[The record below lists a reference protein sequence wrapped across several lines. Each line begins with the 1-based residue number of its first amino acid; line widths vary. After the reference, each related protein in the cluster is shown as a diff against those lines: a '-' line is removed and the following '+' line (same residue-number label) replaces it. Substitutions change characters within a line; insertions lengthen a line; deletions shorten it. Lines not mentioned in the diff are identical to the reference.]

1 MTRQTHRLIKDILL
15 ITIVLMVI
23 VIVANSQSHG
33 QQAHLRDSGV
43 LLWGG
48 TQGVSSGTVQ
58 SFIDLAGSLTNN
70 FEVVATGT
78 AASTL
83 TTTVVG
89 CMPGGTCSSAIAS
102 SSGVSSQLMTPAA
115 SSGPFQTYKVTLSW
129 TGGDATTAFRINRIG
144 VMARLGGSGSGSGTV
159 SANSG
164 SAGAIA
170 GYASAGGSTTVT
182 PFGMTYSAPTLTIS
196 AAGAGN
202 GAVALSG
209 NASGTATITAPSI
222 AGTATN
228 PVTISNI
235 LAGPN
240 GAAATPT
247 YGFTGCATCGMYQTG
262 GFLALNS
269 LNNLALQVGGN
280 TAINVFGSAGT
291 TGNTFTNGSGGGS
304 DSGFF
309 RIAAGVFTMGT
320 ATGGDETGLLRTAN
334 TCRITADVSLTVN
347 TANSFCPFSLP
358 AVAKA
363 WSFRCDIQWA
373 ITAGSGT
380 NTFALGVNPAQTP
393 TGTTNVLAQV
403 YTATTGTQ
411 TYGSTALSTS
421 GATTVLT
428 GATYTPAA
436 TVQLAKISGTI
447 LASGTAGTFAITA
460 AANGTTATA
469 AVKAGSV
476 CWLN

>member
-15 ITIVLMVI
+15 ITIVLMII

-83 TTTVVG
+83 TTSVVG
-89 CMPGGTCSSAIAS
+89 CMPGGTCSSAITS

-144 VMARLGGSGSGSGTV
+144 VMARLGGSGGSGTI
-159 SANSG
+159 SPNNG
-164 SAGAIA
+164 TAGAMAI
-170 GYASAGGSTTVT
+170 YSAATGSVTVSPDQNLIDAANT
-182 PFGMTYSAPTLTIS
+182 LTYSASGGFSTKILNMP
-196 AAGAGN
+196 GATSGITTFTPP
-202 GAVALSG
+202 AVA
-209 NASGTATITAPSI
+209 GTS
-222 AGTATN
+222 TN
-228 PVTISNI
+228 GVTISNV
-235 LAGPN
+235 LLTPV
-240 GAAATPT
+240 GALSTPG
-247 YGFTGCATCGMYQTG
+247 YGFTGD
-262 GFLALNS
+262 
-269 LNNLALQVGGN
+269 V
-280 TAINVFGSAGT
+280 T
-291 TGNTFTNGSGGGS
+291 TGIWDSGPGNLMFSVQGTALMEIASGGATAFRGNQPI
-304 DSGFF
+304 GFASSSLPAGLDTGIS
-309 RIAAGVFTMGT
+309 RIAAGVVALGNG
-320 ATGGDETGLLRTAN
+320 AAANESGLLRSGN
-334 TCRITADVSLTVN
+334 VCPITADVSLTVN
-347 TANSFCPFSLP
+347 TANSFCSFSLP

-380 NTFALGVNPAQTP
+380 NTFALGVNPSQTP

-447 LASGTAGTFAITA
+447 LASGTAGTFAIQAT
-460 AANGTTATA
+460 ANGTTATA
-469 AVKAGSV
+469 VVKAGSA